1 MNGVDLTAAELASM
15 ESVFSKGNSA
25 TRTIEGNPDFLLY
38 VNEEHHDE
46 MAVSVYLESGFLL
59 PAHYTF
65 GWTERMKGNKVSVIL
80 LNSRMIQ
87 EFEAIAARINERKEM
102 KSSDYF

>member
-1 MNGVDLTAAELASM
+1 
-15 ESVFSKGNSA
+15 
-25 TRTIEGNPDFLLY
+25 
-38 VNEEHHDE
+38 
-46 MAVSVYLESGFLL
+46 MAVSVYLESGFIL

-80 LNSRMIQ
+80 LNRRMIQ
-87 EFEAIAARINERKEM
+87 EFEAIAARINEREEM